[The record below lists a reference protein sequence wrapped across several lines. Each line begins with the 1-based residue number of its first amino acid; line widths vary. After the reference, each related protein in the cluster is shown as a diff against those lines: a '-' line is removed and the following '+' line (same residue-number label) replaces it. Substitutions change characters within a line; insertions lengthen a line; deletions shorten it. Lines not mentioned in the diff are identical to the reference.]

1 MNRKAFLKN
10 SLFGT
15 AGIGLALNNLS
26 CDSMKR
32 ITILHTN
39 DVHSHIEP
47 FSKDHSEFPNKGGF
61 ERRSTII
68 NKIRKENPTH
78 RKLFKAMCRDLTVI
92 TKERYGVIS

>member
-1 MNRKAFLKN
+1 
-10 SLFGT
+10 
-15 AGIGLALNNLS
+15 
-26 CDSMKR
+26 MKR

-68 NKIRKENPTH
+68 NKIRKEN
-78 RKLFKAMCRDLTVI
+78 
-92 TKERYGVIS
+92 

>member
-1 MNRKAFLKN
+1 MNRKAFLKK

-47 FSKDHSEFPNKGGF
+47 FSKDHSEFPNKGD
-61 ERRSTII
+61 
-68 NKIRKENPTH
+68 
-78 RKLFKAMCRDLTVI
+78 MCRVVL
-92 TKERYGVIS
+92 

>member
-15 AGIGLALNNLS
+15 AGFGIALNNLS

-32 ITILHTN
+32 ITVLHTN

-68 NKIRKENPTH
+68 NKIR
-78 RKLFKAMCRDLTVI
+78 
-92 TKERYGVIS
+92 

>member
-15 AGIGLALNNLS
+15 AGIGLSLNNLS

-47 FSKDHSEFPNKGGF
+47 FSKDHSE
-61 ERRSTII
+61 SVSYTHLTL
-68 NKIRKENPTH
+68 PT
-78 RKLFKAMCRDLTVI
+78 K
-92 TKERYGVIS
+92 

>member
-68 NKIRKENPTH
+68 NKIRNASKVKDNEFNFSSS
-78 RKLFKAMCRDLTVI
+78 KLIKPETAI
-92 TKERYGVIS
+92 A

>member
-26 CDSMKR
+26 CDSMKK

-68 NKIRKENPTH
+68 NKIRTYFGALDVIEKILFGSKYLNINF
-78 RKLFKAMCRDLTVI
+78 KLFI
-92 TKERYGVIS
+92 

>member
-1 MNRKAFLKN
+1 MNRKTFLKN

-15 AGIGLALNNLS
+15 AGISLALNNLS
-26 CDSMKR
+26 CDSMRR

-68 NKIRKENPTH
+68 NKILLLLEITI
-78 RKLFKAMCRDLTVI
+78 LIMELTD
-92 TKERYGVIS
+92 